1 MAISSSSS
9 DCNGNKSDCCAT
21 VVLNVYDLTP
31 LNNYTHWIGFG
42 IFHSGIEVYGREFG
56 FGAHEL
62 SSSGVFEVEP
72 RKCPGFIYR
81 RSITLGQI
89 NMHPSEF
96 QTFIENMASEY
107 YGDTYHLISKNCN
120 HFTDDLSRRLTGK
133 RIPGWVNRLANLGA
147 LCSCLL
153 PESLQVSNVKQQM
166 PEWHVNMDDSDQE
179 TDDDQEINGNEEEK
193 HLLSQLPGYEDV
205 SYVKEVQAK

>member
-42 IFHSGIEVYGREFG
+42 IFHSGIE
-56 FGAHEL
+56 
-62 SSSGVFEVEP
+62 
-72 RKCPGFIYR
+72 
-81 RSITLGQI
+81 
-89 NMHPSEF
+89 
-96 QTFIENMASEY
+96 
-107 YGDTYHLISKNCN
+107 
-120 HFTDDLSRRLTGK
+120 DDLSRRLTGK